1 MASRRPSRQ
10 ARGGRIPAVFDR
22 RATPRDGMH
31 RRPNAGV
38 VYEMGSSHRGPVA
51 QLGARVNGIHEVTG
65 SNPVWSTNSLLSVV
79 RCRAI
84 HPVGA
89 QYSANTRLISS
100 ASSVWVRASMRRMR
114 ALIGVTSCPAI
125 R

>member
-1 MASRRPSRQ
+1 
-10 ARGGRIPAVFDR
+10 
-22 RATPRDGMH
+22 
-31 RRPNAGV
+31 
-38 VYEMGSSHRGPVA
+38 
-51 QLGARVNGIHEVTG
+51 
-65 SNPVWSTNSLLSVV
+65 
-79 RCRAI
+79 
-84 HPVGA
+84 VGA